1 MRDGRKAL
9 KQLLKEHQKDNI
21 SMSNFC
27 AAPFVHMYV
36 HSNEGERVCC
46 MSTEKGLVTKNT
58 ELDLKKRWTSDY
70 YKNIRKAFLR
80 NERLD
85 ICVKCYE
92 LEEHGG
98 RSDRHNFNNMYLQ
111 EGRRREG
118 KLVELIPNVETG
130 NQFDAPWD
138 LDIRPG
144 NLCNLKCRMCGPVSS
159 SQFQQEVQKHK
170 FMEPL
175 FGKGEFQTSDCL
187 SGEENIQFLL
197 QACENGDR
205 VKFLGGEPTIM
216 PEVDRMLDIL
226 IEKNLTHVP
235 LHFTTNCTNN
245 NKRFIDKI
253 SQFKK
258 ITFNYSI
265 DGIEKTLEYIR
276 APVKYETVNTTLP
289 IYHNLA
295 MRDYSE
301 ISYTL
306 QAYNVFNL
314 GDTIKWACGHGVMLR
329 PEILRW
335 PEWASLRSIP
345 YEIRHKEFKRVLDE
359 LSNSRYKRHLKKI
372 IPAIEQAMAD
382 KEEYH
387 PKHLAR
393 ATKMFDKAR
402 NQHCK
407 DYLPEVWDIIKEEYH
422 DIQV

>member
-1 MRDGRKAL
+1 VRDGRKAL

-46 MSTEKGLVTKNT
+46 MSTEKGLVTKDT

-98 RSDRHNFNNMYLQ
+98 KSDRHNFNNMYLQ

-216 PEVDRMLDIL
+216 PEVDRML
-226 IEKNLTHVP
+226 V
-235 LHFTTNCTNN
+235 
-245 NKRFIDKI
+245 
-253 SQFKK
+253 
-258 ITFNYSI
+258 
-265 DGIEKTLEYIR
+265 
-276 APVKYETVNTTLP
+276 YETVNTTLP

-314 GDTIKWACGHGVMLR
+314 GDTIKWASGHGVMLR

-345 YEIRHKEFKRVLDE
+345 YEIRYKEFKRVLDE

-382 KEEYH
+382 KKEYD